1 MGWGRGAHK
10 HFFDKDARPRTNFNY
25 SKSRMT
31 LNSNP
36 QKIECP
42 KIQTQKNRMTQ
53 DAMFVEVQMNMK
65 SCYDFRFLS
74 TVCSSCKGFECVIQK
89 LKDPKNSWK
98 FVRLKTIAEI
108 LQNPEK

>member
-1 MGWGRGAHK
+1 
-10 HFFDKDARPRTNFNY
+10 
-25 SKSRMT
+25 MT

-53 DAMFVEVQMNMK
+53 DAMFVKVRINMK
-65 SCYDFRFLS
+65 SYHNFMFFI
-74 TVCSSCKGFECVIQK
+74 TVCSSCKGFKSVTQK
-89 LKDPKNSWK
+89 LEDPKNSWK
-98 FVRLKTIAEI
+98 FVRPKKIAEI